1 MRITACCAVA
11 AVIQIANAKPT
22 VIPCTGTGPLLVEIT
37 LGGKPLRF
45 MYDSALPGDGRIDEE
60 VAKELGLASAGIF
73 PTDADGGGIP
83 LVKAEKLEFGG
94 LKFDTATLWSL
105 PLGAM
110 KQPADQRIDGAI
122 GWQLLKG
129 RVYTVDFANRKIIVD
144 DEPLKDANAAGV
156 AALVADEQSPSIPVS
171 LGGVDARA
179 TLNSGNMMGMVVPN
193 AMQSKLA
200 LTKEPWVSGKIGN
213 GQVIKRARLKAPMTL
228 GGVSTP
234 MTGIEFLNV
243 WESPNMGFL
252 AMEPFV
258 FTFDL
263 VNQRVRI
270 AEPASKPKQARYGV
284 AFDAE
289 QSPPRI
295 VRIFDLSIAD
305 RAGLR
310 EGDAIKSINGV
321 EVKTHQE
328 ILAAMKAPKV
338 TVIVERDGQP
348 VTVEMSRE

>member
-1 MRITACCAVA
+1 MRVA
-11 AVIQIANAKPT
+11 ALLAMACVFEVVVAAPT
-22 VIPCTGTGPLLVEIT
+22 VVPCTGAGPLLVEVT

-45 MYDSALPGDGRIDEE
+45 MFDTALPGDGRIDEE
-60 VAKELGLASAGIF
+60 VAKELGLASAGIL

-83 LVKAEKLEFGG
+83 LVKGEKFGFGG
-94 LKFDTATLWSL
+94 QNFDTVTLWSV

-110 KQPADQRIDGAI
+110 KQPAEQRIDGAI

-129 RVYTVDFANRKIIVD
+129 RVYTVDLANRKIIID
-144 DEPLKDANAAGV
+144 DEPLKDAGAPGV
-156 AALVADEQSPSIPVS
+156 AELIAEEQSPSIPIS
-171 LGGVDARA
+171 IGGVESRA
-179 TLNSGNMMGMVVPN
+179 TLNSGNMMGLVVPN
-193 AMQSKLA
+193 AMKSKLE

-213 GQVIKRARLKAPMTL
+213 GQSIKRARLKTPMTI
-228 GGVSTP
+228 GGVTTP
-234 MTGIEFLNV
+234 MTGIEFLDV

-252 AMEPFV
+252 AMEPFA

-263 VNQRVRI
+263 KNQRVRI
-270 AEPASKPKQARYGV
+270 MEPANKPKAARYGV

-305 RAGLR
+305 KAGLR

-321 EVKTHQE
+321 EVKTQQE
-328 ILAAMKAPKV
+328 ILGAMKAPKV
-338 TVIVERDGQP
+338 TVVVERDGKP